1 MGANYIFSLTPTFTQ
16 GLVLGQLSILLLLA
30 LILKYLF
37 LESSPVPLGHHTVY
51 SATAFEREGA
61 SKPRPSVSTEDADLS
76 NGFDHDEHT
85 AWFNL
90 LLQKVTSEELMASV
104 ALIFPLKVNM

>member
-1 MGANYIFSLTPTFTQ
+1 MGSNYIFSLTPTFTQ

-37 LESSPVPLGHHTVY
+37 LESGPASIAQRTVY
-51 SATAFEREGA
+51 STTTFEKERISEL
-61 SKPRPSVSTEDADLS
+61 KPIVSGDDANRR
-76 NGFDHDEHT
+76 NGFDHDEPT

-90 LLQKVTSEELMASV
+90 LLQKVC
-104 ALIFPLKVNM
+104 I